1 MLRNI
6 LTKKIFEKQPPQWQ
20 SLKRQVTV
28 DQILHIYELSFNLIT
43 PDVNLSVFQFKF
55 NHNILCTKSRL
66 FRDKVTDNDKCYL
79 CSGSQTLAHLF
90 VDYFCDFSK
99 VFWIVFTSW
108 CNSKKQHANQAPTA

>member
-1 MLRNI
+1 MLRNV

-28 DQILHIYELSFNLIT
+28 DQILQIYELSFNLIT
-43 PDVNLSVFQFKF
+43 PDVNLSVFQFKI
-55 NHNILCTKSRL
+55 NHNILYTKSRL

-90 VDYFCDFSK
+90 VDCDFSK

-108 CNSKKQHANQAPTA
+108 CNSKKQHANQALTA